1 MLVVWLVAPEVPVIR
16 TLNLPFGVLLPVK
29 SVSTEFAPL
38 LPGITLDGEKLQ
50 LAPVGSPEQDSAT
63 VELTAALIGVMVTIN
78 WTEFPGFTL
87 AALGFSEMEKSTPVP
102 LRLTFS
108 VFVVMVSEPVTAS
121 VPDLGPSAVGVKVTL
136 KTQELPPGT
145 PAEEQLFV

>member
-29 SVSTEFAPL
+29 SVSTEFAPW

-102 LRLTFS
+102 LRLTAIVRRGPHS
-108 VFVVMVSEPVTAS
+108 AGRSGMPIRRGGRYIYAL
-121 VPDLGPSAVGVKVTL
+121 PD
-136 KTQELPPGT
+136 ELNR
-145 PAEEQLFV
+145 